1 MARHPLDPLHAD
13 EIAQVV
19 KILNHCQRSKLRF
32 KVITLDEPRKQDL
45 IPYLE
50 AERLGDLLPTPPNR
64 KAYVYF
70 HTLDDHKFHRGVVNI
85 TTNTVEVDQIL
96 EGIQGP
102 ADADEQIEI
111 EEVCNVHPVVLA
123 EIEKLKLPP
132 NARVLNDPWGYGTDD
147 ASIKSDRRLIQCYM
161 YAALSDD
168 PEANHYSIPL
178 PFSPVFDSNT
188 KELVRIDRLPLNHDD
203 ERVDTQAWIPRKAV
217 EYSTA
222 LLEQGGLRQDLKP
235 LQVQQ
240 PEGPSFSVDG
250 HLVEWQKWRFRLGW
264 NVREGPLLHNVTYD
278 GRNVL
283 YRLSLSE
290 MTVPYADPRQP
301 YIRKQA
307 FDLGDIGLGMTSNC
321 LTLGCDCLGVIR
333 YFDGF
338 RVNAKGETVK
348 MKNVICMHEIDNGIG
363 WKHTNYRNAT
373 SSVVRDRR
381 LVIQCTATVSNYE
394 YILMW
399 TLDQAANIHCEVRA
413 TGIVSTMPV
422 NDGVKLPWMT
432 RVADGVGAAYHQ
444 HLFNLRIDPAIDG
457 FSNTIAYEDSER
469 TPEDP
474 VLDPYG
480 VGYYAKVTEIERPG
494 GYDLDVNKSRV
505 YKMINPSSIN
515 PISGK
520 PAGYK
525 LHAHPSQMMLM
536 RPHAPGAKRAL
547 FGSKPIWVTKYQD
560 GELYAAGEFTN
571 QSAADSG
578 LAVWAKRD
586 ENVKDT
592 DVVLWH
598 SFGLTHNPRPEDF
611 PVMPMEMIKVEL
623 RPTSFFTMNPSND
636 VPRSNQKVNKSVL
649 VPSCCDGPATS
660 SRL

>member
-1 MARHPLDPLHAD
+1 M
-13 EIAQVV
+13 I
-19 KILNHCQRSKLRF
+19 
-32 KVITLDEPRKQDL
+32 
-45 IPYLE
+45 
-50 AERLGDLLPTPPNR
+50 
-64 KAYVYF
+64 
-70 HTLDDHKFHRGVVNI
+70 
-85 TTNTVEVDQIL
+85 
-96 EGIQGP
+96 
-102 ADADEQIEI
+102 
-111 EEVCNVHPVVLA
+111 
-123 EIEKLKLPP
+123 
-132 NARVLNDPWGYGTDD
+132 
-147 ASIKSDRRLIQCYM
+147 
-161 YAALSDD
+161 
-168 PEANHYSIPL
+168 
-178 PFSPVFDSNT
+178 
-188 KELVRIDRLPLNHDD
+188 
-203 ERVDTQAWIPRKAV
+203 
-217 EYSTA
+217 
-222 LLEQGGLRQDLKP
+222 
-235 LQVQQ
+235 
-240 PEGPSFSVDG
+240 
-250 HLVEWQKWRFRLGW
+250 
-264 NVREGPLLHNVTYD
+264 
-278 GRNVL
+278 
-283 YRLSLSE
+283 
-290 MTVPYADPRQP
+290 
-301 YIRKQA
+301 
-307 FDLGDIGLGMTSNC
+307 
-321 LTLGCDCLGVIR
+321 
-333 YFDGF
+333 
-338 RVNAKGETVK
+338 
-348 MKNVICMHEIDNGIG
+348 
-363 WKHTNYRNAT
+363 
-373 SSVVRDRR
+373 SSG
-381 LVIQCTATVSNYE
+381 TATVSNYE

-469 TPEDP
+469 TPDDP

-505 YKMINPSSIN
+505 YKMINPSSVN

-547 FGSKPIWVTKYQD
+547 FGTKPIWVTKYQD